1 MIIEK
6 FSQSSQSLIEK
17 ACRLAVKKNHAYV
30 THWHLMSVLQAEQR
44 GITSIPGIRSETIAL
59 KIDLRLAEL
68 PKALRDAQQTPIS
81 RDLESLL
88 IRSDDVAQEARH
100 QKITLK
106 DLQVALLERE
116 DVKQVLLEA
125 GATLGALKEG
135 LAAIDEQ
142 ELNPVMSHPRSD
154 EGEDGSYIEKYTRN
168 LTALAEAGRLDPVI
182 GRDEEIR
189 LTIQILCRRIK
200 NNPILLGDPG
210 VGKTAVVEGLAQH
223 IASKCVPDNLRE
235 APILALDMGL
245 LIAGT
250 KFRGEFEER
259 LRGLMAELA
268 ALPRGIL
275 FIDEIHT
282 LIGAGKGEGSMD
294 AANLLK
300 PALSRGEL
308 TCIGATTFAE
318 YRKHFEKDEA
328 LMRRFQKV
336 EIPEPT
342 LEETLT
348 ILRGLEEKYES
359 HHGVVIQ
366 DQALLAAVTLSKRY
380 VTERFLPDKAID
392 LIDQTAAAV
401 RIRVSS
407 KPEELERIDQQIRK
421 IEIEWRAIRNEN
433 LERAEILKQELEQLN
448 LRSRALTEE
457 WERNQRSMEQ
467 VREAYRTL
475 ESAKREMEEKI
486 AQEDFARV
494 AELEHKIIPNAQK
507 LLADFGNPDD
517 IDRESV
523 HSLVRPD
530 DIADTVSRI
539 TGIPVSKLMDSE
551 RDRLLQLES
560 GLRERV
566 VGQDDAVKTIAK
578 AIRRAKADLHDEK
591 RPLGSFLTL
600 GPSGVGKTELAKS
613 LAEFLFS
620 DEASLVRFD
629 MSEYMEKHSVSRLTG
644 APPGYVGFDEG
655 GLLTN
660 RVRQKPYCVLLF
672 DEVEK
677 AHADVF
683 NLFLQMLDDGRLTD
697 SQGRTVNFTNTLI
710 LMTSNLGS
718 EYIQP
723 VDTEEENQ
731 AMQSQIMEVVRG
743 HFRPEFLNRLDDVL
757 IFQQLGPDAM
767 RPIVDIQLRRL
778 IHRLKER
785 EITLE
790 LTDAAR
796 EKLATWGFNPL
807 YGARPLKRVI
817 QTRLQDILSEMF
829 LRGEISGNQ
838 TITVDS
844 SEDGDELI
852 IEVVEVV

>member
-88 IRSDDVAQEARH
+88 IRSDDVSQEARH

-135 LAAIDEQ
+135 LAASDEQ
-142 ELNPVMSHPRSD
+142 EHNPVMSHPHSD
-154 EGEDGSYIEKYTRN
+154 ESEEGGFIEKYTRN
-168 LTALAEAGRLDPVI
+168 LTALAESGRLDPVI

-223 IASKCVPDNLRE
+223 IASKCVPDNLRD

-268 ALPRGIL
+268 ALPRAIL

-366 DQALLAAVTLSKRY
+366 DQALQAAVTLSKRY

-407 KPEELERIDQQIRK
+407 KPEELERVDQQIRK
-421 IEIEWRAIRNEN
+421 IEIEWRAIRNESP
-433 LERAEILKQELEQLN
+433 ERAETLKQELEQLK
-448 LRSRALTEE
+448 LRSRTLTEE
-457 WERNQRSMEQ
+457 WERNQRSMEE

-486 AQEDFARV
+486 VQEDFARV

-507 LLADFGNPDD
+507 LLADFGNPDQM
-517 IDRESV
+517 EQATV
-523 HSLVRPD
+523 HSVVRPD

-539 TGIPVSKLMDSE
+539 TGIPVSKLLDSE

-578 AIRRAKADLHDEK
+578 AIRRAKADLQDEK
-591 RPLGSFLTL
+591 RPMGSFLTL
-600 GPSGVGKTELAKS
+600 GPSGVGKTELAKT

-723 VDTEEENQ
+723 VETAEENQ

-743 HFRPEFLNRLDDVL
+743 HFRPEFLNRLDDIL
-757 IFQQLGPDAM
+757 IFQQLGPEAM
-767 RPIVDIQLRRL
+767 RPIVDIQLGRL

-785 EITLE
+785 DITLE

-796 EKLATWGFNPL
+796 EKLATWGYNPL

-817 QTRLQDILSEMF
+817 QTRLQDNLSEMF

-844 SEDGDELI
+844 GVDGDELI
-852 IEVVEVV
+852 FEVI

>member
-88 IRSDDVAQEARH
+88 IRSDDVAQETRH

-125 GATLGALKEG
+125 GATLGALKEV
-135 LAAIDEQ
+135 LAASDEQ
-142 ELNPVMSHPRSD
+142 EHNPVMSHPHSD
-154 EGEDGSYIEKYTRN
+154 ESEEGGYIEKYTRN
-168 LTALAEAGRLDPVI
+168 LTALAESGRLDPVI

-223 IASKCVPDNLRE
+223 IASKCVPDNLRD

-268 ALPRGIL
+268 ALPRAIL

-366 DQALLAAVTLSKRY
+366 DQALQAAVTLSKRY

-407 KPEELERIDQQIRK
+407 KPEELERVDQQIRK
-421 IEIEWRAIRNEN
+421 IEIEWRAIRNESP
-433 LERAEILKQELEQLN
+433 ERAETLKQELEQLK
-448 LRSRALTEE
+448 LRSRTLTEE
-457 WERNQRSMEQ
+457 WERNQRSMEE

-486 AQEDFARV
+486 VQEDFARV

-507 LLADFGNPDD
+507 LLADFGNPDQM
-517 IDRESV
+517 EQATV
-523 HSLVRPD
+523 HSVVRPD

-539 TGIPVSKLMDSE
+539 TGIPVSKLLDSE

-566 VGQDDAVKTIAK
+566 VGQDDAVKAIAK
-578 AIRRAKADLHDEK
+578 AIRRAKADLQDEK
-591 RPLGSFLTL
+591 RPMGSFLTL
-600 GPSGVGKTELAKS
+600 GPSGVGKTELAKT

-723 VDTEEENQ
+723 VETAEENQ

-743 HFRPEFLNRLDDVL
+743 HFRPEFLNRLDDIL
-757 IFQQLGPDAM
+757 IFQQLGPEAM
-767 RPIVDIQLRRL
+767 RPIVDIQLGRL

-785 EITLE
+785 EITLN

-796 EKLATWGFNPL
+796 DKLATWGYNPL

-817 QTRLQDILSEMF
+817 QTRLQDNLSEMF

-844 SEDGDELI
+844 GVDGDELI
-852 IEVVEVV
+852 FEVI

>member
-30 THWHLMSVLQAEQR
+30 THWHLMSVLQAEQC

-88 IRSDDVAQEARH
+88 IRSDDVSQEARH

-135 LAAIDEQ
+135 LAASDEQ
-142 ELNPVMSHPRSD
+142 EHNPVMSHPHSD
-154 EGEDGSYIEKYTRN
+154 ESEEGGFIEKYTRN
-168 LTALAEAGRLDPVI
+168 LTALAESGRLDPVI

-223 IASKCVPDNLRE
+223 IASKCVPDNLRD

-268 ALPRGIL
+268 ALPRAIL

-366 DQALLAAVTLSKRY
+366 DQALQAAVTLSKRY

-407 KPEELERIDQQIRK
+407 KPEELERVDQQIRK
-421 IEIEWRAIRNEN
+421 IEIEWRAIRNESP
-433 LERAEILKQELEQLN
+433 ERAETLKQELEQLK
-448 LRSRALTEE
+448 LRSRKLTEE
-457 WERNQRSMEQ
+457 WERNQRSMEE

-486 AQEDFARV
+486 VQEDFARV

-507 LLADFGNPDD
+507 LLADFGNPDQM
-517 IDRESV
+517 EQATV
-523 HSLVRPD
+523 HSVVRPD

-539 TGIPVSKLMDSE
+539 TGIPVSKLLDSE

-578 AIRRAKADLHDEK
+578 AIRRAKADLQDEK
-591 RPLGSFLTL
+591 RPMGSFLTL
-600 GPSGVGKTELAKS
+600 GPSGVGKTELAKT

-723 VDTEEENQ
+723 VETAEENQ

-743 HFRPEFLNRLDDVL
+743 HFRPEFLNRLDDIL
-757 IFQQLGPDAM
+757 IFQQLGPEAM
-767 RPIVDIQLRRL
+767 RPIVDIQLGRL

-785 EITLE
+785 EIALE

-796 EKLATWGFNPL
+796 EKLATWGYNPL

-817 QTRLQDILSEMF
+817 QTRLQDNLSEMF

-844 SEDGDELI
+844 GVDGDELI
-852 IEVVEVV
+852 FEVI

>member
-30 THWHLMSVLQAEQR
+30 THWHLVSVLQAEQQ
-44 GITSIPGIRSETIAL
+44 GITSVHGIRSETIAL
-59 KIDLRLAEL
+59 KIELRLAEL

-88 IRSDDVAQEARH
+88 IRSDDLAQEAHH

-106 DLQVALLERE
+106 DLQLALLERE

-125 GATLGALKEG
+125 GATVGALKEG
-135 LAAIDEQ
+135 LAASDEQ
-142 ELNPVMSHPRSD
+142 EHNPVMSHPRSD
-154 EGEDGSYIEKYTRN
+154 ESEEGGYIEKYTRN
-168 LTALAEAGRLDPVI
+168 LTALAESGRLDPVI

-223 IASKCVPDNLRE
+223 IASKCVPDNLRD

-268 ALPRGIL
+268 AIPRAIL

-366 DQALLAAVTLSKRY
+366 DQALQAAVTLSKRY

-407 KPEELERIDQQIRK
+407 KPEELERVDQQIRK
-421 IEIEWRAIRNEN
+421 IEIEWRAIRNESP
-433 LERAEILKQELEQLN
+433 ERAETLKQELEQLKV
-448 LRSRALTEE
+448 RSRTLTEE
-457 WERNQRSMEQ
+457 WERNQRSMEE

-475 ESAKREMEEKI
+475 EFAKREMEEKI
-486 AQEDFARV
+486 VQEDFARV

-507 LLADFGNPDD
+507 LLADFGNPDQM
-517 IDRESV
+517 EQASV
-523 HSLVRPD
+523 HSVVRPD

-539 TGIPVSKLMDSE
+539 TGIPVTKLLDSE
-551 RDRLLQLES
+551 RDRLLQLEN

-578 AIRRAKADLHDEK
+578 AIRRAKADLQDEK

-600 GPSGVGKTELAKS
+600 GPSGVGKTELAKT

-723 VDTEEENQ
+723 VETAEENQ

-743 HFRPEFLNRLDDVL
+743 HFRPEFLNRLDDIL
-757 IFQQLGPDAM
+757 IFQQLGPEAM

-785 EITLE
+785 DITLE

-796 EKLATWGFNPL
+796 EKLATWGYNPL

-817 QTRLQDILSEMF
+817 QTRLQDNLSEMF

-844 SEDGDELI
+844 SMDGDELI
-852 IEVVEVV
+852 FEVV

>member
-30 THWHLMSVLQAEQR
+30 THWHLVSVLQAEQQ
-44 GITSIPGIRSETIAL
+44 GITSVHGIRSETIAL
-59 KIDLRLAEL
+59 KIELRLAEL

-88 IRSDDVAQEARH
+88 IRSDDLAQEAHH

-106 DLQVALLERE
+106 DLQLALLERE

-125 GATLGALKEG
+125 GATPGALKEG
-135 LAAIDEQ
+135 LAASDEQ
-142 ELNPVMSHPRSD
+142 EHNPVMSHPRSD
-154 EGEDGSYIEKYTRN
+154 ENEEGGYIEKYTRN
-168 LTALAEAGRLDPVI
+168 LTALAESGRLDPVI

-223 IASKCVPDNLRE
+223 IASKCVPDNLRD

-268 ALPRGIL
+268 AIPRAIL

-366 DQALLAAVTLSKRY
+366 DQALQAAVTLSKRY

-407 KPEELERIDQQIRK
+407 KPEELERVDQQIRK
-421 IEIEWRAIRNEN
+421 IEIEWRAIRNESP
-433 LERAEILKQELEQLN
+433 ERAEILKQELEQLK
-448 LRSRALTEE
+448 LRSRTLTEE
-457 WERNQRSMEQ
+457 WERNQRSMEE

-486 AQEDFARV
+486 VQEDFARV

-507 LLADFGNPDD
+507 LLADFGNPDQM
-517 IDRESV
+517 EQASV
-523 HSLVRPD
+523 HSVVRPD

-539 TGIPVSKLMDSE
+539 TGIPVTKLLDSE

-578 AIRRAKADLHDEK
+578 AIRRAKADLQDEK

-600 GPSGVGKTELAKS
+600 GPSGVGKTELAKT

-723 VDTEEENQ
+723 VETAEENQ

-743 HFRPEFLNRLDDVL
+743 HFRPEFLNRLDDIL
-757 IFQQLGPDAM
+757 IFQQLGPEAM

-785 EITLE
+785 DITLE

-796 EKLATWGFNPL
+796 EKLATWGYNPL

-817 QTRLQDILSEMF
+817 QTRLQDNLSEMF

-844 SEDGDELI
+844 SMDGDELI
-852 IEVVEVV
+852 FEVV

>member
-88 IRSDDVAQEARH
+88 IRSDDVSQEARH

-135 LAAIDEQ
+135 LAASDEQ
-142 ELNPVMSHPRSD
+142 EHNSVMSHPHSD
-154 EGEDGSYIEKYTRN
+154 ESEEGGFIEKYTRN
-168 LTALAEAGRLDPVI
+168 LTALAESGRLDPVI

-223 IASKCVPDNLRE
+223 IASKCVPDNLRD

-268 ALPRGIL
+268 ALPRAIL

-366 DQALLAAVTLSKRY
+366 DQALQAAVTLSKRY

-407 KPEELERIDQQIRK
+407 KPEELERVDQQIRK
-421 IEIEWRAIRNEN
+421 IEIEWRAIRNESP
-433 LERAEILKQELEQLN
+433 ERAETLKQELEQLK
-448 LRSRALTEE
+448 LRSRTLTEE
-457 WERNQRSMEQ
+457 WERNQRSMEE

-486 AQEDFARV
+486 VQEDFARV

-507 LLADFGNPDD
+507 LLADFGNPDQM
-517 IDRESV
+517 EQATV
-523 HSLVRPD
+523 HSVVRPD

-539 TGIPVSKLMDSE
+539 TGIPVSKLLDSE

-578 AIRRAKADLHDEK
+578 AIRRAKADLQDEK
-591 RPLGSFLTL
+591 RPMGSFLTL
-600 GPSGVGKTELAKS
+600 GPSGVGKTELAKT

-723 VDTEEENQ
+723 VETAEENQ

-743 HFRPEFLNRLDDVL
+743 HFRPEFLNRLDDIL
-757 IFQQLGPDAM
+757 IFQQLGPEAM
-767 RPIVDIQLRRL
+767 RPIVDIQLGRL

-785 EITLE
+785 DITLE

-796 EKLATWGFNPL
+796 EKLANWGYNPL

-817 QTRLQDILSEMF
+817 QTRLQDNLSEMF

-844 SEDGDELI
+844 GVDGDELI
-852 IEVVEVV
+852 FEVI

>member
-30 THWHLMSVLQAEQR
+30 THWHLISVLQAEQR

-88 IRSDDVAQEARH
+88 IRSDDVSQEARH

-135 LAAIDEQ
+135 LAASDEQ
-142 ELNPVMSHPRSD
+142 EHNPVMSHPHSD
-154 EGEDGSYIEKYTRN
+154 ESEEGGFIEKYTRN
-168 LTALAEAGRLDPVI
+168 LTALAESGRLDPVI

-223 IASKCVPDNLRE
+223 IASKCVPDNLRD

-268 ALPRGIL
+268 ALPRAIL

-366 DQALLAAVTLSKRY
+366 DQALQVAVTLSKRY

-407 KPEELERIDQQIRK
+407 KPEELERVDQQIRK
-421 IEIEWRAIRNEN
+421 IEIEWRAIRNESP
-433 LERAEILKQELEQLN
+433 ERAETLKQELEQLK
-448 LRSRALTEE
+448 LRSRKLTEE
-457 WERNQRSMEQ
+457 WERNQRSMEE

-486 AQEDFARV
+486 VQEDFARV

-507 LLADFGNPDD
+507 LLADFGNPDQM
-517 IDRESV
+517 EQATV
-523 HSLVRPD
+523 HSVVRPD

-539 TGIPVSKLMDSE
+539 TGIPVSKLLDSE

-578 AIRRAKADLHDEK
+578 AIRRAKADLQDEK
-591 RPLGSFLTL
+591 RPMGSFLTL
-600 GPSGVGKTELAKS
+600 GPSGVGKTELAKT

-723 VDTEEENQ
+723 VETAEENQ

-743 HFRPEFLNRLDDVL
+743 HFRPEFLNRLDDIL
-757 IFQQLGPDAM
+757 IFQQLGPEVM
-767 RPIVDIQLRRL
+767 RPIVDIQLGRL

-796 EKLATWGFNPL
+796 EKLATWGYNPL

-817 QTRLQDILSEMF
+817 QTRLQDNLSEMF

-844 SEDGDELI
+844 GVDGDELI
-852 IEVVEVV
+852 FEVI